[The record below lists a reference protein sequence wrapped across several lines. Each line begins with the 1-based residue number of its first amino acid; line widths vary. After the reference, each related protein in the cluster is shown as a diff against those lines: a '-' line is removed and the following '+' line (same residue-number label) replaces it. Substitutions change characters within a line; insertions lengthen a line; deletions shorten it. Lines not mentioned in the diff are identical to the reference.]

1 MFQAKD
7 VGKIKTHILYPI
19 TFFSPRN
26 HAVNDVMW
34 KNTVEPDRQ
43 QMAIWHMHIECWIPK
58 ATETHSEH
66 IILIAL
72 PLQK

>member
-1 MFQAKD
+1 MFQAKV
-7 VGKIKTHILYPI
+7 VGKIKKNTH
-19 TFFSPRN
+19 FVFSNFPPRN
-26 HAVNDVMW
+26 YAFNDVMW

-43 QMAIWHMHIECWIPK
+43 QMAIWHTYIECWIPK

-72 PLQK
+72 PLQT